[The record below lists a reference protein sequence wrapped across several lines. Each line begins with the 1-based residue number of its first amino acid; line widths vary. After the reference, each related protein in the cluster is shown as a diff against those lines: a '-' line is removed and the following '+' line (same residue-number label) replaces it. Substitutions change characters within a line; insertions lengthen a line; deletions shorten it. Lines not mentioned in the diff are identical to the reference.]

1 MLCRT
6 LLLPA
11 ITEMTRIRLDVLL
24 AQRGLC
30 KSREQAQRLILGGKV
45 RVEGISGIL
54 KPSTLVPQD
63 ATLVLLDAPRYVSR
77 GGEKLERALQVFGIA
92 PSGLVFAD
100 IGASTGGFTDC
111 LLQHGAKKV
120 FAIDV
125 GHGQLHEKLRSS
137 PQVVVLEKL
146 NARYLTPAHLG
157 EQVDGVTV
165 DVSFISLRL
174 LWESIASILK
184 DQGIVIA
191 LIKPQFEAGRE
202 KVRKGVVR
210 SPDVQRQVLEVVLDA
225 AEEKGLGFRNLTFS
239 PLLGP
244 KGNIEFFA
252 YLQKGESSL
261 TRTGR
266 GSIIL
271 KVVQDAHEFFGI

>member
-1 MLCRT
+1 MVRV
-6 LLLPA
+6 
-11 ITEMTRIRLDVLL
+11 RLDVLL
-24 AQRGLC
+24 VQRGLC
-30 KSREQAQRLILGGKV
+30 ESREQAQRLILGGKV

-63 ATLVLLDAPRYVSR
+63 ATLVLLDAPKYVSR
-77 GGEKLERALQVFGIA
+77 GGEKLEWALRVFGIA

-125 GHGQLHEKLRSS
+125 GQGQLHEKLRFS

-174 LWESIASILK
+174 LWGSIVSILK

-191 LIKPQFEAGRE
+191 LIKPQFEAGRG
-202 KVRKGVVR
+202 KVRRGVVR
-210 SPDVQRQVLEVVLDA
+210 DPDVQKQVLEMVLDA
-225 AEEKGLGFRNLTFS
+225 AEEKGLSLQSLTFS

-244 KGNIEFFA
+244 KGNMEFFA
-252 YLQKGESSL
+252 YLRKGTLSL
-261 TRTGR
+261 TRIER
-266 GSIIL
+266 SSIIL
-271 KVVQDAHEFFGI
+271 KVVHDAHEFFGV

>member
-1 MLCRT
+1 MARV
-6 LLLPA
+6 
-11 ITEMTRIRLDVLL
+11 RLDVLL
-24 AQRGLC
+24 TQRGFC
-30 KSREQAQRLILGGKV
+30 ESREQAQRLILEGKV
-45 RVEGISGIL
+45 RVEGVSTIL
-54 KPSTLVPQD
+54 KPATLVPQD
-63 ATLVLLDAPRYVSR
+63 ATLILLESPKYVSR
-77 GGEKLERALQVFGIA
+77 GGEKLEWALRVFNIT

-125 GHGQLHEKLRSS
+125 GYGQLHEKLRSL

-157 EQVDGVTV
+157 ERVDGVTV

-174 LWESIASILK
+174 LWTAIVSVLK
-184 DQGIVIA
+184 DQGVVIA
-191 LIKPQFEAGRE
+191 LVKPQFEAGRTR
-202 KVRKGVVR
+202 VRKGVVR
-210 SPDVQRQVLEVVLDA
+210 DPEVHKQVLEMVLDA
-225 AEEKGLGFRNLTFS
+225 AEEKGLSLRNLTFS

-252 YLQKGESSL
+252 HLQKGGVSL
-261 TRTGR
+261 TRVER
-266 GSIIL
+266 SSIIL
-271 KVVQDAHEFFGI
+271 KVVQDAHEFFGV